1 MFQENFRELI
11 DEQCDGSQKKLS
23 LATGIATAT
32 INKWY
37 NGVNEPNCKQLV
49 ALADY
54 FEVSI
59 DYLVGRSNDSGIVS
73 VSSNLTEFEDGAL
86 TLLRKLTKV
95 QQYQVV
101 GYIQALLSA

>member
-1 MFQENFRELI
+1 MFMTRLEELASEKNVKLAELGRII
-11 DEQCDGSQKKLS
+11 DIPSSTIYGWRNGSQPTADKLKK
-23 LATGIATAT
+23 
-32 INKWY
+32 
-37 NGVNEPNCKQLV
+37 
-49 ALADY
+49 LADY
-54 FEVSI
+54 FEVST
-59 DYLVGRSNDSGIVS
+59 DYLLGRSDDSGIVS